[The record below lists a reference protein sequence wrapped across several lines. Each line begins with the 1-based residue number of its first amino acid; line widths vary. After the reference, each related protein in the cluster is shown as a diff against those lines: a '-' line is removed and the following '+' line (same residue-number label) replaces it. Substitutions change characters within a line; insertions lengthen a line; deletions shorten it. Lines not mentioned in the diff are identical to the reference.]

1 MDNHSG
7 IIIKKVFLG
16 TLTMMILSALSV
28 MIGML
33 IDGVVIRQCLG
44 AGEMAAYAVAGPV
57 FVLLTAVSGIFSS
70 GAQTVCARSLGRG
83 DLENANKCFS
93 ATAMTILLISV
104 LLVPGFFFSSDYLPA
119 LLGVSGED
127 QNLAGF
133 VSDYIKGLSLGIPFL
148 CFSSLFTSLL
158 NLEGRKNLTFMAL
171 VVSSVGNVAGDL
183 LCAYVFH
190 GGMFGM
196 ALATSFSYVIS
207 SLIMLSYYVRGK
219 NIIKFAPRQA
229 ALSSVREAVGIGLP
243 SALSKACMMLRTVVY
258 NWLILTISTQ
268 AALSAFS
275 IRSNMNNLYGSV
287 GLGIGM
293 ATLVIGGV
301 VIGEGSRKDTRQ
313 LLKIAIRY
321 SLELNIII
329 CGLIIVFAKQ
339 LVGIYTSAP
348 EETALAV
355 RAFYFSAVAAPLAT
369 VSLTFMNYF
378 QATRN
383 MKLTHLVCLLDN
395 FVFPCLAAVVLGF
408 TFGINGIWA
417 SVLVAEIL
425 MLITIYLLA
434 WRRIGHMPKC
444 LDDLLFLPENFDVPQ
459 EDRLEF
465 SCQNMEGVVD
475 ASKAAYDFVLQKSG
489 DREKANLIALCIE
502 ELAGNV
508 IRWGFESE
516 KKNAVDIRIT
526 YQGQFVLRFR
536 DNCRPFDPKKW
547 LELNQ
552 PSEKDPS
559 SNLGIRMTVQR
570 MEDIRYMSTLKL
582 NHLLIKL

>member
-93 ATAMTILLISV
+93 ATAMTILLLSV

-434 WRRIGHMPKC
+434 WKRIGHMPKC

>member
-16 TLTMMILSALSV
+16 TLTMMILSSLSV
-28 MIGML
+28 LIGMI
-33 IDGVVIRQCLG
+33 IDGVVIRNCLG

-83 DLENANKCFS
+83 DVGSANKCFS
-93 ATAMTILLISV
+93 GTAITILLLSV
-104 LLVPGFFFSSDYLPA
+104 VLVPGFFFFSEYLPA

-133 VSDYIKGLSLGIPFL
+133 VADYIKGLSLGIPFL
-148 CFSSLFTSLL
+148 CFSSLFTSML
-158 NLEGRKNLTFMAL
+158 NLEGRKNLAFMAM
-171 VVSSVGNVAGDL
+171 VISSAGNVAGDL
-183 LCAYVFH
+183 LVAYVFH

-207 SLIMLSYYVRGK
+207 SSIMLSYYVRRK
-219 NIIKFAPRQA
+219 NIIKFMPSQA
-229 ALSSVREAVGIGLP
+229 ALSSVREAAGIGLP
-243 SALSKACMMLRTVVY
+243 SALSKVCMMLRTVVF

-293 ATLVIGGV
+293 TTLVIGGV
-301 VIGEGSRKDTRQ
+301 VIGEGSLKDTRQ
-313 LLKIAIRY
+313 LLKTAIRY
-321 SLELNIII
+321 SLELNAII

-339 LVGIYTSAP
+339 LVRIYTSAP

-355 RAFYFSAVAAPLAT
+355 NAFYFSALTAPLAT

-378 QATRN
+378 QATKN

-395 FVFPCLAAVVLGF
+395 FVFPCLAAIVLGF

-417 SVLVAEIL
+417 SVLVGEIL
-425 MLITIYLLA
+425 MLITIYFLA
-434 WRRIGHMPKC
+434 WKRVGHMPKC

-465 SCQNMEGVVD
+465 SCQNMEGVVE

-489 DREKANLIALCIE
+489 DKRKAYLVGLCIE
-502 ELAGNV
+502 ELAGNI
-508 IRWGFESE
+508 IRWGFASA
-516 KKNAVDIRIT
+516 KKNAVDIRVT

-536 DNCRPFDPKKW
+536 DNCRPFNPKKW
-547 LELNQ
+547 LEINQ
-552 PSEKDPS
+552 PSEKEIS
-559 SNLGIRMTVQR
+559 SNFGIRMTVQR
-570 MEDIRYMSTLKL
+570 MEDIQYMSTLKL
-582 NHLLIKL
+582 NHLLIKI